1 LTLAVCQLYTMSM
14 DKDGK
19 DRDVK
24 TIGSGF
30 VVYDPDNLPYMK
42 LCVCDIIRELPELT
56 PEDIARFKDK

>member
-1 LTLAVCQLYTMSM
+1 MSM

-24 TIGSGF
+24 TIGSRF